1 MVSSYRVHF
10 IDENFTWIWTPK
22 KKFRFLAHLDF
33 LPPWLNQSMEW
44 RTDWSTAG
52 RKVTLNNAETFTVVR
67 PQDDNLFRVNGG
79 TVELRH
85 VLGYSIIAYTKILGI
100 SLLQVQFY
108 KSSYNAIIDCNCFPP
123 EHFFF
128 LIIILSNFNEISSI
142 SLYASAELPATRSS
156 VLLRIF
162 CPLFPWD
169 TVIISVPLR
178 LHIESTSVSHY
189 LFFSARLIMSTCFLF

>member
-1 MVSSYRVHF
+1 
-10 IDENFTWIWTPK
+10 
-22 KKFRFLAHLDF
+22 
-33 LPPWLNQSMEW
+33 MEW

-52 RKVTLNNAETFTVVR
+52 RKVTLNNAETFTVAR
-67 PQDDNLFRVNGG
+67 PQDDNLFMVNGG

-142 SLYASAELPATRSS
+142 SLYASPELPATWSS

-169 TVIISVPLR
+169 IVIISVSLR
-178 LHIESTSVSHY
+178 FIESTSVSHY
-189 LFFSARLIMSTCFLF
+189 LFFSACSIMSTCFLF

>member
-1 MVSSYRVHF
+1 M
-10 IDENFTWIWTPK
+10 
-22 KKFRFLAHLDF
+22 
-33 LPPWLNQSMEW
+33 
-44 RTDWSTAG
+44 
-52 RKVTLNNAETFTVVR
+52 NNAETFTVAR
-67 PQDDNLFRVNGG
+67 PQDDNLFMVNGG

-142 SLYASAELPATRSS
+142 SLYASPELPATWSS

-169 TVIISVPLR
+169 IVIISVSLRFISSLPQFLITYSFLPAQLCPL
-178 LHIESTSVSHY
+178 VS
-189 LFFSARLIMSTCFLF
+189 CFKSMPT